1 MTKTQLIKLL
11 LLVLVGA
18 CIALFF
24 VFDGSSYLNLSVIK
38 AQQREYIG
46 LFQQQPVL
54 FVTAFA
60 LLYIAITALSLPIAT
75 LATLLA
81 GAIFGLGYGLLLVSF
96 ASAIGA
102 TLAFL
107 MARFIFKQPLQK
119 KYAKQLASINAG
131 FEKEGALYL
140 FALRLVPLFPFFVVN
155 LLMGLLPIKT
165 RTYYIVSQIGMLPGT
180 AVYVFAGTELGKI
193 SQLSDIAS
201 PQLWLAMTLLGLLPL
216 LMKKLLPIIKGA
228 INHG

>member
-1 MTKTQLIKLL
+1 
-11 LLVLVGA
+11 
-18 CIALFF
+18 
-24 VFDGSSYLNLSVIK
+24 
-38 AQQREYIG
+38 
-46 LFQQQPVL
+46 
-54 FVTAFA
+54 
-60 LLYIAITALSLPIAT
+60 
-75 LATLLA
+75 
-81 GAIFGLGYGLLLVSF
+81 
-96 ASAIGA
+96 
-102 TLAFL
+102 